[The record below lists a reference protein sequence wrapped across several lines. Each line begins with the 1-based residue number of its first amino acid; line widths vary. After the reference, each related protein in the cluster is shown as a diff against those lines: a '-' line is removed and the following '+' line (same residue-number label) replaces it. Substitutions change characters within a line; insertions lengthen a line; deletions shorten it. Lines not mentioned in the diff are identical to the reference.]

1 MDTQN
6 TSLNTR
12 VSAAS
17 RGRVRN
23 RQVVLSEHGRTAARM
38 FLEGQART
46 TAGVRSAWDGGSG
59 LRLHDCCKPPSKPQR
74 TRVCHFPSRCVSN
87 LVCLL
92 LCLLSGLPSSFP
104 RHTPGAGWVQ
114 TTETSSYCCPRGLR
128 SSTGGAWRQ
137 MSSMKHKPVC
147 TRQRG

>member
-17 RGRVRN
+17 RGRVRK
-23 RQVVLSEHGRTAARM
+23 RQVVLSEHGRRAARM
-38 FLEGQART
+38 FLEGQASM
-46 TAGVRSAWDGGSG
+46 TARVRSARVGGSG
-59 LRLHDCCKPPSKPQR
+59 LRLHSCCKSPRKPQR

-92 LCLLSGLPSSFP
+92 FGLLSGLPSSFP
-104 RHTPGAGWVQ
+104 HGQGAQ
-114 TTETSSYCCPRGLR
+114 TQGLPFTALCQVL
-128 SSTGGAWRQ
+128 SPYPERQ
-137 MSSMKHKPVC
+137 SLL
-147 TRQRG
+147 